1 MKIENVLVG
10 PFLGDYKTEIIDFRP
25 YVRWIYEAIKPE
37 KMFVAT
43 HSNREFL
50 YDWATVIPVFEDL
63 SRDELN
69 QSGFIHNSI
78 SQKDLNIVIKKVK
91 SNIFKRRYPSKDLV
105 HLSVLYSK
113 GLHWFPLYKRM
124 YTPIKFKKKKSDMII
139 FIPCINEKYAVIK
152 EIYDHLLDK
161 FGDRVIVAG
170 DMKIHLHEKNIMLR
184 NPTYFKDVYY
194 DITKLITNARA
205 VITPTS
211 QWTILSLLQGTPVFS
226 WGCSPEYF
234 MNDTK
239 HRFLHNNV
247 SGANLKMMAEEFIN
261 SIKN

>member
-78 SQKDLNIVIKKVK
+78 SQKDKHCYQKIKIKY
-91 SNIFKRRYPSKDLV
+91 IQTYISK
-105 HLSVLYSK
+105 
-113 GLHWFPLYKRM
+113 
-124 YTPIKFKKKKSDMII
+124 
-139 FIPCINEKYAVIK
+139 
-152 EIYDHLLDK
+152 
-161 FGDRVIVAG
+161 
-170 DMKIHLHEKNIMLR
+170 
-184 NPTYFKDVYY
+184 
-194 DITKLITNARA
+194 
-205 VITPTS
+205 
-211 QWTILSLLQGTPVFS
+211 
-226 WGCSPEYF
+226 
-234 MNDTK
+234 
-239 HRFLHNNV
+239 
-247 SGANLKMMAEEFIN
+247 
-261 SIKN
+261 